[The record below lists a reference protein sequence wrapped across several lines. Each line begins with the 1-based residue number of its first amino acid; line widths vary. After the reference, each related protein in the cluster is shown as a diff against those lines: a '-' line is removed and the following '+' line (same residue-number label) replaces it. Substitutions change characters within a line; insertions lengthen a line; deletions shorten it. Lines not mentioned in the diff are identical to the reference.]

1 MVTQRQVHD
10 DSSRCIHHTLQ
21 GTEWLTLADETVDL
35 IRYLHALSAE
45 TVDCDACAGGRRERA
60 GDRATDAA
68 RRTSAQSKEVGRR

>member
-10 DSSRCIHHTLQ
+10 EPLHSSHAA

-60 GDRATDAA
+60 GGRATDAA
-68 RRTSAQSKEVGRR
+68 RRTNAQSKEVGRR